1 LAFRVLDASAFY
13 AGVPFASSGTL
24 HTTSEV
30 HAEVRHI
37 KSSHGAIDALI
48 DARRLVVADPSGE
61 ALGAA
66 RAAARSAGESGA
78 LSRADMSVIALCSEL
93 RGELVTDDY
102 AVSNVAKRM
111 GLAVVP
117 VMTRGTRGTRRW
129 VRRCSACSRAMGTEP
144 ACRVCG
150 GAASRR
156 PAR

>member
-1 LAFRVLDASAFY
+1 MAFRVLDASAFY

-30 HAEVRHI
+30 HGEVRHI

-48 DARRLVVADPSGE
+48 DARRLVVADPSSE
-61 ALGAA
+61 SLLAA
-66 RAAARSAGESGA
+66 QAAARSAGESGA

-117 VMTRGTRGTRRW
+117 VMTRGTRGPRRW
-129 VRRCSACSRAMGTEP
+129 VRRCAACSRAMGAEA